1 MEGNSHACCH
11 DPFVETL
18 ARVGRS
24 DYNGVANLTVELN
37 RRQAP
42 RLTKRPMKI
51 DDYRQAESRE
61 SGGRS
66 LSFALELPRLSFVFL
81 VSFVVEV
88 RVGFSARDPYWTGA
102 SA

>member
-1 MEGNSHACCH
+1 
-11 DPFVETL
+11 
-18 ARVGRS
+18 
-24 DYNGVANLTVELN
+24 
-37 RRQAP
+37 
-42 RLTKRPMKI
+42 MKI